1 MRVLLVGSGGREH
14 ALAWKIS
21 QSPELAAL
29 FAAPGNPGIARLA
42 ECLPIA
48 ANDLPGLVQAAQE
61 LSIDLVVIGP
71 EEPLALGLAD
81 ELGAAGIPVFG
92 PTAAA
97 AQLESSKAWAKDF
110 MQRNGI
116 PTAAYRVFDRHAPAR
131 EYLLRQEYPLVIKAS
146 GLAAGKGAV
155 VVSSPGEGEAV
166 LEEMFLQ
173 QKFGAAAEQ
182 VVIESYLQG
191 EEVSVLALLDGED
204 YLLLPAAQDHK
215 AVYEGD
221 RGPNTGGMGAYSPVP
236 AYGPDQERQVIE
248 QILRPTLRGLQ
259 QAGISYR
266 GVLYLGLM
274 LTRSG
279 PQVIEFN
286 CRFGDPET
294 QVVLPRLV
302 SDLLPLLWAC
312 AQGRLASADLQVS
325 RAACASVIMAAPGY
339 PGAYPRGLPL
349 SGIEQAEAQGCL
361 VFQAGTRLA
370 QAGLVS
376 VGGRILAVSALGRD
390 LREALDR
397 AYAGVA
403 QIEIPG
409 AHYRRDIGHR
419 ALQARQ

>member
-116 PTAAYRVFDRHAPAR
+116 PTAAYRVFDKHAPAR

-173 QKFGAAAEQ
+173 HKFGAAAEQ

-409 AHYRRDIGHR
+409 AHYRRDIGYR

>member
-21 QSPELAAL
+21 QSPELTAL

-116 PTAAYRVFDRHAPAR
+116 PTAAYRVFDKHAPAR

-173 QKFGAAAEQ
+173 HKFGAAAEQ

>member
-116 PTAAYRVFDRHAPAR
+116 PTAAYRVFDKHAPAR

-173 QKFGAAAEQ
+173 HKFGAAAEQ

-349 SGIEQAEAQGCL
+349 GGIEQAEAQGCL

>member
-116 PTAAYRVFDRHAPAR
+116 PTAAYRVFDKHAPAR

-173 QKFGAAAEQ
+173 HKFGAAAEQ

>member
-21 QSPELAAL
+21 QSPELTAL

-173 QKFGAAAEQ
+173 HKFGAAAEQ